1 VTHILALNYGSSS
14 LKFKLV
20 AVDGPDARTLTR
32 GASDDTAGADTRM
45 QAVLRALAEAGY
57 GADAVDG
64 VGHRVVH
71 GGALDAPALIDD
83 TIIAAIEQAAAFA
96 PLHNAAALRG
106 IREARA
112 GLGPTVPMVAVFDT
126 AFHRTMPE
134 QAALYALPLDL
145 ARRLGIRRTGF
156 HGLSHQYATLRY
168 AAIVGK
174 APAAV
179 TLVTLHLGNGCSAAA
194 IANGRSVDTSMGFTP
209 LEGLMMGTRSGDLDP
224 ALVAYLQAAAGH
236 SAIQVERLLNEQ
248 SGLLGVS
255 GRSADVRDL
264 LTAEADGDE
273 RARLALEMF
282 AYRARKYV
290 GAYLAALGGADAV
303 VFTGGIG
310 EHAPSIRAQVC
321 QGLEW
326 LGLALDAERNA
337 AAVGSEARISRD
349 DCRLAAYAIPADE
362 ETMIARATAA
372 CIRPPPGTGVPEG
385 TLP

>member
-1 VTHILALNYGSSS
+1 
-14 LKFKLV
+14 
-20 AVDGPDARTLTR
+20 
-32 GASDDTAGADTRM
+32 
-45 QAVLRALAEAGY
+45 
-57 GADAVDG
+57 
-64 VGHRVVH
+64 
-71 GGALDAPALIDD
+71 LIDD

-310 EHAPSIRAQVC
+310 ENSARLRKEICTGLNVVGALLDDRKNDRNERGERDIASMDSRVRLLVIPTDEERAIARDAVRVA
-321 QGLEW
+321 
-326 LGLALDAERNA
+326 GLA
-337 AAVGSEARISRD
+337 
-349 DCRLAAYAIPADE
+349 
-362 ETMIARATAA
+362 
-372 CIRPPPGTGVPEG
+372 
-385 TLP
+385 